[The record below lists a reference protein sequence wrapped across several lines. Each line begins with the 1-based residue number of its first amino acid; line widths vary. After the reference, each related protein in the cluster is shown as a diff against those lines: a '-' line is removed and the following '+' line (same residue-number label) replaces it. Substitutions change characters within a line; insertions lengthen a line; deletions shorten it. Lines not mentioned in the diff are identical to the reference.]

1 MSRVVMRKLLLQVNT
16 VGELSLRGFW
26 WLGGLLV
33 LMAGALALA
42 QNPPSAV
49 GPGPVIKSEVRIVL
63 VDVVVTRGKGEP
75 VVGLRKEDFQVS
87 EDGRPQTV
95 SFFERHEPA
104 PPKPVTLPAMP
115 PNVFTNYPG
124 AKTTDAVNVLL
135 LDSLNTQARDQAYV
149 RQQMIQ
155 YLANARPGARL
166 AIFTLGSRLRMVRG
180 VSADP
185 AGFSAAV
192 GDRQTGATPQANRQL
207 ATPMQVATDAQLMD
221 GMRSP
226 EAILAVK
233 QFLSDEAGRYTG
245 ERIQITLQ
253 AFQQLARFLAPIPG
267 RKNLMWFSGSFPI
280 SFFPTTGVRGTYPEQ
295 FQGDVKHTANLLT
308 ADQVAVYP
316 IGARGLDVNTQYDA
330 DNVVEPSEQAEL
342 LQTADGERARSQ
354 IAMEMLAQDTG
365 GKAFYNTNDLGSTLT
380 EAIRDG
386 ASYYTLAYAPTNA
399 QRNGKYRRIDVRV
412 NGDYKLSYRRGY
424 YAENAKDERTGK
436 ETSGNDPLLALMAFG
451 MPDFSEV
458 LYKVQA
464 LPVKPQP
471 GPDAQ
476 RVGSNSELKGPVVR
490 YGLDFAIA
498 VQDVRLETAA
508 DGKRRGNVEVRL
520 IAYDH
525 DGKPLNM
532 VSKKSGIV
540 VVQQVYEELRRVG
553 LQVHQEIDVP
563 AGEVYLRTGVYDLNS
578 NKAGTLGIALRHD

>member
-1 MSRVVMRKLLLQVNT
+1 MRKSLLQVNT
-16 VGELSLRGFW
+16 VGELGLRGFW

-63 VDVVVTRGKGEP
+63 VDVVVTQGKGEP
-75 VVGLRKEDFQVS
+75 VAGLRKEDFQVS

-95 SFFERHEPA
+95 SFFEGHEPT
-104 PPKPVTLPAMP
+104 PPKPVTLPAMA

-180 VSADP
+180 ISADP

-192 GDRQTGATPQANRQL
+192 GDRQAGATPQVGRQL

-316 IGARGLDVNTQYDA
+316 IGAQGLDVNTQYDA

-354 IAMEMLAQDTG
+354 IAMEMLARDTG

-399 QRNGKYRRIDVRV
+399 QRNGKYRRIDVKV
-412 NGDYKLSYRRGY
+412 NGGYKLSYRRGY
-424 YAENAKDERTGK
+424 YAENAKEERAGK
-436 ETSGNDPLLALMAFG
+436 EKSGNDPLLTLMAFG

-476 RVGSNSELKGPVVR
+476 RVGSNTELKGPVVR

-498 VQDVRLETAA
+498 VQDLKLETAA

-520 IAYDH
+520 IAYDR

-578 NKAGTLGIALRHD
+578 GKAGTLGIELRHD

>member
-1 MSRVVMRKLLLQVNT
+1 V
-16 VGELSLRGFW
+16 
-26 WLGGLLV
+26 
-33 LMAGALALA
+33 
-42 QNPPSAV
+42 
-49 GPGPVIKSEVRIVL
+49 
-63 VDVVVTRGKGEP
+63 
-75 VVGLRKEDFQVS
+75 
-87 EDGRPQTV
+87 
-95 SFFERHEPA
+95 
-104 PPKPVTLPAMP
+104 
-115 PNVFTNYPG
+115 
-124 AKTTDAVNVLL
+124 
-135 LDSLNTQARDQAYV
+135 
-149 RQQMIQ
+149 
-155 YLANARPGARL
+155 
-166 AIFTLGSRLRMVRG
+166 
-180 VSADP
+180 
-185 AGFSAAV
+185 
-192 GDRQTGATPQANRQL
+192 
-207 ATPMQVATDAQLMD
+207 
-221 GMRSP
+221 
-226 EAILAVK
+226 
-233 QFLSDEAGRYTG
+233 
-245 ERIQITLQ
+245 
-253 AFQQLARFLAPIPG
+253 ARFLAPIPG

-316 IGARGLDVNTQYDA
+316 IGAQGLDVNTQYDA

-365 GKAFYNTNDLGSTLT
+365 GRAFYNTNDLGSTLT

-399 QRNGKYRRIDVRV
+399 QRNGKYRRIDVKV
-412 NGDYKLSYRRGY
+412 NGGYKLSYRRGY
-424 YAENAKDERTGK
+424 YAENAKEERAGK
-436 ETSGNDPLLALMAFG
+436 EKSGNDPLLTLMAFG

-476 RVGSNSELKGPVVR
+476 RVSSNTELKGPVVR

-498 VQDVRLETAA
+498 VQDLKLETAA

-520 IAYDH
+520 IAYDR

-540 VVQQVYEELRRVG
+540 VIQQVYEELRRVG

-578 NKAGTLGIALRHD
+578 GKAGTLGIALRHD